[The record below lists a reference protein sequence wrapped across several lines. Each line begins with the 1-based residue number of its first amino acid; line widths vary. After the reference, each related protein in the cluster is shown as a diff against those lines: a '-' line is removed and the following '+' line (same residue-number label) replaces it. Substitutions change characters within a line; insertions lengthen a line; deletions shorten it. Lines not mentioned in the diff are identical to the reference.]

1 MKLFFLIL
9 NNDSRQYFDGLP
21 FVLAN
26 GISMDDVLGRLG
38 LHISSIQEVDDNIA
52 QAIVTNVTYVHN
64 V

>member
-1 MKLFFLIL
+1 MTIYFIVL
-9 NNDSRQYFDGLP
+9 NEDSRQYFENLP

-26 GISMDDVLGRLG
+26 GLDMDDVVGRLG
-38 LHISSIQEVDDNIA
+38 MHIASIQEVDDSIA